1 MTLENQTVD
10 NVSKKILEDAYA
22 EKEKIIND
30 ARTKEKE
37 ILKTAD
43 DKRKIIIKN
52 AETQA
57 QDTYRKVKEL
67 GIENAVMKFN
77 QEGLLSKIRFIEK
90 ISGKA
95 LDKLESSD
103 SKLYLKFIENSIK
116 SLKIRKAYYQIGS
129 REKLITDKIL
139 KTISGDIIL
148 EPGGKAADFEKGI
161 KIIDGKK
168 QYIIS
173 VEETLKEKMEDI
185 TMEISDFLFEKE

>member
-57 QDTYRKVKEL
+57 QDTYQKVKEL
-67 GIENAVMKFN
+67 GIANAVMKFN
-77 QEGLLSKIRFIEK
+77 QEGLLSKIRFIEE
-90 ISGKA
+90 ISDKA
-95 LDKLESSD
+95 VDKLRSSD
-103 SKLYLKFIENSIK
+103 SKPYLKFIENSIK
-116 SLKIRKAYYQIGS
+116 SLKIKKANYQIGS
-129 REKLITDKIL
+129 REKLITDEIL

-148 EPGGKAADFEKGI
+148 EPSSNAADFEKGI

-185 TMEISDFLFEKE
+185 TMEISDFIFEKE